1 MAKSNSTVP
10 PIGDPL
16 DLSHQLHAIAARL
29 AGLSDILR
37 NVADDTGAGN
47 TLQLMADVAAEAN
60 SQLCLC
66 ADRVRNLRADDKEV
80 QS

>member
-1 MAKSNSTVP
+1 MAKSNSTVS

-16 DLSHQLHAIAARL
+16 DLSHQLHAIAGRL
-29 AGLSDILR
+29 AGLADILR
-37 NVADDTGAGN
+37 NVADETGAGN

-60 SQLCLC
+60 TQICNV
-66 ADRVRNLRADDKEV
+66 ADRVRKLRADDKEV